1 MCRKEKFD
9 FIFHDS
15 CAFHGKILAEKLSV
29 KSCGFVTSLLFD
41 EGYLQDNIYEKLEDS
56 YHFKLDFLSSNYQ
69 KEFLDEIKEIHK
81 NVSQKYNVPMFP
93 VMGSV
98 DTSENVNIVFSSV
111 LLQPRTFKSRN
122 FICKPRIFM
131 ENKKDKDIL
140 KKESNLIYVSTG
152 AYLSANSEFYNS
164 IIGAFKDTKYNV
176 LISLPNLDKS
186 KVNKLPPNVKIVKQT
201 NQLEVL
207 GKAKIFITHGGYN
220 GVCEAIYNRIPMLVY
235 PLANDEDLNARII
248 EECGLGY
255 NIKNVKLSKKNLLKL
270 INNIEKDKG
279 IFQNMTLHN
288 NSMYNSKS
296 ISESLDEIFN
306 IL

>member
-1 MCRKEKFD
+1 
-9 FIFHDS
+9 
-15 CAFHGKILAEKLSV
+15 
-29 KSCGFVTSLLFD
+29 
-41 EGYLQDNIYEKLEDS
+41 
-56 YHFKLDFLSSNYQ
+56 
-69 KEFLDEIKEIHK
+69 
-81 NVSQKYNVPMFP
+81 MFP